1 MSRLLRIFERAFG
14 VVTWTPPGWVFRA
27 GRWLGTHRVVSA
39 VALAALVGGAGFYR
53 WYSHL
58 PAPHRVVASVD
69 DIPVTP
75 LEKKLHPAELCIE
88 FLESAAPLNEI
99 GKRVSRGISLSPAA
113 DGYWKW
119 DSDSVL
125 AFHPRQDWPA
135 DTHYHI
141 SLARK
146 AVARHVLLTRYAFD
160 VTTPA
165 FEVHSNKLEF
175 YQDPAD
181 ASMKKVVSTL
191 EFTHSVAPGEIEKYL
206 SLTMLGGSQVF
217 PPGAPKYTVDLG
229 LHNRIAYIHTAR
241 LDLPEQEDFMKFVL
255 GKGLQTTQGG
265 ADLKADLANTVR
277 IPTKFAFFKINGVEG
292 TIVRKPDGE
301 PEQFIVIN
309 TSADAV
315 PEDVA
320 AGVEVY
326 LLPHPKKKPADADDI
341 TDGDQQDQTD
351 DSDQEETPDQTP
363 PEWDTA
369 SEVDQDVLATAPRV
383 PFTVMPSG
391 TATAKVLTLKIS
403 VTSVGSLYVRVKRGT
418 KAVGGFE
425 LSDDYNAVV
434 PVPVPPVEISI
445 EGKGGLLALSGE
457 RKLSIVS
464 RGVEQ
469 IEYTISRVPADQ
481 INHLVSQTQGEFQ
494 NPEFLNDSFDET
506 NIARIIREKQSIASP
521 DRFKSSYSTFDFS
534 SHLGPATDGGSA
546 LQGLFFLQVKAWDPK
561 TKKYLRDVGERRF
574 ILVTDLGILVKENS
588 DMSHDVFVQA
598 LAARVPMAGATVEIL
613 SRNGVPAMT
622 GTTGTDGRVSFAT
635 IGKVQKEME
644 PVAIVARNRQD
655 VAFIP
660 YDRDDRQV
668 DFSRFDTGGSN
679 IVSGR
684 DLNAFVFTERGVYR
698 PGDVMHIGYSVKQ
711 ADWGGDL
718 TGLPLETEIMDARN
732 TKAQVKRITLPAGGF
747 GEFTYQTTY
756 SSPTGDYGINIYLVK
771 DGKRGDFIGSTGAVV
786 KEFLPDRMKIDAHL
800 TKEVA
805 KGWITPENVRAQV
818 TLRNLYG
825 TPATKRRITGKMELY
840 PSDFCF
846 DGYEDYTFFDR
857 LKDHKAKVTDQSDDL
872 GDETSDDDGAA
883 SFDLN
888 LERFA
893 DATYQMTFETEGF
906 EADGGRSVATS
917 VSTLV
922 SALPYVVGYESDGSL
937 DYVKANRGQTMEF
950 IALDQ
955 GLNRI
960 AVQNLKLTL
969 TQRDY
974 VSVLTKQDDGT
985 YAYESVQKDR
995 IISTD
1000 PVAIPAEGWKYVLPT
1015 GNPGTY
1021 CAELRNSDGDRVSV
1035 VWFTVV
1041 GTGDTSRP
1049 LDRNAELKITLD
1061 KPSYNGG
1068 DDIEVSIV
1076 APYTGSGLITIER
1089 DKVYAAQW
1097 FTTDKTSTVQHIR
1110 LPEGLDGTGYINV
1123 SFIRALDSPEIFM
1136 SPLSYGVVPF
1146 QANRDRRRINID
1158 LQTIKVS
1165 TPGDPLH
1172 IGYKTDRPGKIV
1184 IFAVDEGI
1192 LQVTGYTTPDPLGFF
1207 FQKQAL
1213 SVSTSQIVDLILPEF
1228 SILRAAATGGDGEAR
1243 QLNPFRRIT
1252 EKPVVFWSGIVDTD
1266 TNEREVTYNVPD
1278 YFSGNLKVMAAAIS
1292 PDSVG
1297 SAETQSIIRGPFVI
1311 TPGVPTFVAP
1321 GDQFEVGVTVAN
1333 NVTGSGS
1340 NAAIS
1345 ISAKPSDEL
1354 EIVKAPAATTP
1365 ISEGREETV
1374 TFVFRAKDKLG
1385 STSITF
1391 QASASGQE
1399 SRLQSTLSVRPPVAL
1414 MTDVRGGNF
1423 GKANVDLP
1431 ITRQFRPEYRDLQAV
1446 LSALPLGLAHG
1457 LDSYLQ
1463 NYPNGCSEQISS
1475 GALCRLLLSDETDFG
1490 LQRADVQKQMDH
1502 TFEILRYRQND
1513 QGAFGYWGPEK
1524 RAKIDFLTAYVMHF
1538 LIEAQDAGFN
1548 PPVDMVH
1555 LGLRNLQRMVLET
1568 PDNLQEERTV
1578 AYAIYLLTREEVITT
1593 NYILNLR
1600 DYLDRTKDDAWKKDI
1615 TAVYLAGA
1623 YEMLQKDDEANA
1635 LIRAYKLGAH
1645 NGRGDWYD
1653 FYTPLGM
1660 DAQYVAIVARHFPRM
1675 LDYITPKDFHQITD
1689 PIENGEF
1696 NTLSGA
1702 YAVLA
1707 LKDYSHHLQMNPPQL
1722 SISEQDGNQWIDL
1735 DAGGELL
1742 KRTQFSPDAKALRF
1756 AANPAVG
1763 GPGAYYETISTGFEA
1778 GMPKTQ
1784 IQDGME
1790 IYREYR
1796 NAKGKIVDSF
1806 EMGEPVT
1813 VVIRMRSLD
1822 GRDIT
1827 NVSIVDLLPGGFEV
1841 AGSSIE
1847 PGQGSCGCD
1856 YVDVREDRILLYTTV
1871 TPNAGEITYQI
1882 KATNRGQFTVPP
1894 IFAESMYDRGIK
1906 ARGLGGVL
1914 HVTDP
1919 E

>member
-1 MSRLLRIFERAFG
+1 MSRLLRSFERAFG
-14 VVTWTPPGWVFRA
+14 VVTWTPPGWVWRA
-27 GRWLGTHRVVSA
+27 GRWVRTHWAVSA
-39 VALAALVGGAGFYR
+39 LLLTAAVGGAGLYR

-58 PAPHRVVASVD
+58 PAPHRVAVSAD

-75 LEKKLHPAELCIE
+75 LEKDLHPALLRIE
-88 FLESAAPLNEI
+88 FRESAAPLSAI
-99 GKRVSRGISLSPAA
+99 CKRVTAGVSMSPMME
-113 DGYWKW
+113 GYWKW
-119 DSDSVL
+119 ESDRLL
-125 AFHPRQDWPA
+125 AFHPSQDWPA
-135 DTHYHI
+135 DTRYHI
-141 SLARK
+141 SLDRK
-146 AVARHVLLTRYAFD
+146 VVARHVLLSRYGFD
-160 VTTPA
+160 VRTPE
-165 FEVHSNKLEF
+165 FQVHIKKIEF
-175 YQDPAD
+175 YQDPKD
-181 ASMKKVVSTL
+181 ATMKKVVSTL
-191 EFTHSVAPGEIEKYL
+191 EFTHSVAPGEVEKYL

-217 PPGAPKYTVDLG
+217 PPGAPRFTVDLG
-229 LHNRIAYIHTAR
+229 LHDRIAYIHTAR
-241 LDLPEQEDFMKFVL
+241 LDLPEQDDFMKFVL

-265 ADLKADLANTVR
+265 AELKEDLASTVR
-277 IPTKFAFFKINGVEG
+277 IPTKFAFFKIDGVEG
-292 TIVRKPDGE
+292 TVVRKPDGD

-309 TSADAV
+309 TSADAA
-315 PEDVA
+315 PEDLA
-320 AGVEVY
+320 AGVEIY
-326 LLPHPKKKPADADDI
+326 LLPHPKKKPADADDS
-341 TDGDQQDQTD
+341 TDGDQQAQTD
-351 DSDQEETPDQTP
+351 DGDQEETPDQAA
-363 PEWDTA
+363 PEWGSP
-369 SEVDQDVLATAPRV
+369 SEVDQDVLETAPRV
-383 PFTVMPSG
+383 PFTLMPSG
-391 TATAKVLTLKIS
+391 TETAKVHTLKIG
-403 VTSVGSLYVRVKRGT
+403 VTSTGSLYVRVKRGT

-434 PVPVPPVEISI
+434 QIPIPPVEISI
-445 EGKGGLLALSGE
+445 EGKGGVLALSGE
-457 RKLSIVS
+457 RKVSIIS
-464 RGVEQ
+464 RGVEE

-494 NPEFLNDSFDET
+494 NPQFLNDSFDET
-506 NIARIIREKQSIASP
+506 NIARIVREKQSIAAP
-521 DRFKSSYSTFDFS
+521 DRFKASYSTFDFG

-546 LQGLFFLQVKAWDPK
+546 LQGLFFLEVKAWDPK
-561 TKKYLRDVGERRF
+561 TKKYLQDVGERRF
-574 ILVTDLGILVKENS
+574 ILVTDLGILVKENADES
-588 DMSHDVFVQA
+588 RDVFVQA
-598 LAARVPMAGATVEIL
+598 LASRVPMTGATVQIL

-622 GTTGTDGRVSFAT
+622 GTTGTDGRVSFTA
-635 IGKVQKEME
+635 IGKVPKEME
-644 PVAIVARNRQD
+644 PVAIVARNGQD

-660 YDRDDRQV
+660 YDRNDRQV
-668 DFSRFDTGGSN
+668 DFSRFDIGGNN
-679 IVSGR
+679 IQSGR

-718 TGLPLETEIMDARN
+718 TGLPLETEVVDARN
-732 TKAQVKRITLPAGGF
+732 AKAQVKRITLPAGGF
-747 GEFTYQTTY
+747 GEFTYQTSY

-771 DGKRGDFIGSTGAVV
+771 DGKRGDLIGSTDAVV

-800 TKEVA
+800 SKEVA
-805 KGWITPENVRAQV
+805 KGWITPDNVRAQV

-825 TPATKRRITGKMELY
+825 TPATKRRITGKIELY

-857 LKDHKAKVTDQSDDL
+857 LRDHNEKVTPQSDDL
-872 GDETSDDDGAA
+872 GEETSDDNGAA

-893 DATYQMTFETEGF
+893 DATYEMTFDTEGF

-922 SALPYVVGYESDGSL
+922 SALPYVVGYKSDGSL
-937 DYVKANRGQTMEF
+937 DYVKMNRGQTVEF
-950 IALDQ
+950 IAIDQ

-985 YAYESVQKDR
+985 YAYESVEKDQL
-995 IISTD
+995 IGTEA
-1000 PVAIPAEGWKYVLPT
+1000 VTIPAENWKYVLPT

-1021 CAELRNSDGDRVSV
+1021 CVELRNADGDRVSV

-1041 GTGDTSRP
+1041 GVGDTSRA
-1049 LDRNAELKITLD
+1049 LDRNAELKVKLD
-1061 KPSYNGG
+1061 KPSYNSG
-1068 DDIEVSIV
+1068 DQIEVSIV

-1089 DKVYAAQW
+1089 DKVYASQW
-1097 FTTDKTSTVQHIR
+1097 FSTDKTSTVQHIR
-1110 LPEGLDGTGYINV
+1110 LPEGLDGTGYVNV
-1123 SFIRALDSPEIFM
+1123 SFIRALDSREIFM

-1146 QANRDRRRINID
+1146 EANRDRRRINID
-1158 LQTIKVS
+1158 LETVKVS
-1165 TPGDPLH
+1165 KPGDPLH
-1172 IGYKTDRPGKIV
+1172 IGYKSDGPGKIV

-1192 LQVTGYTTPDPLGFF
+1192 LQVTGYTTPDPLGYF

-1252 EKPVVFWSGIVDTD
+1252 DKPVVFWSGIMDVDT
-1266 TNEREVTYNVPD
+1266 TEREVTYNVPD
-1278 YFSGNLKVMAAAIS
+1278 YFSGNLKVMAVAIS
-1292 PDSVG
+1292 PDAAG
-1297 SAETQSIIRGPFVI
+1297 SAEAESIIRGPFVI

-1333 NVTGSGS
+1333 NVAGSGS
-1340 NAAIS
+1340 NAAVS
-1345 ISAKPSDEL
+1345 ISAEPSEEL
-1354 EIVKAPAATTP
+1354 QIVQAPAATTP
-1365 ISEGREETV
+1365 ISEGQEEAV

-1385 STSITF
+1385 SAGITF
-1391 QASASGQE
+1391 RASAGGQK
-1399 SRLQSTLSVRPPVAL
+1399 SRLQATLSVRPPVAL

-1423 GKANVDLP
+1423 GSGSVALAV
-1431 ITRQFRPEYRDLQAV
+1431 TRQFRPEYRDLQAV

-1457 LDSYLQ
+1457 LDSYLR
-1463 NYPNGCSEQISS
+1463 NYPNGCSEQVSS
-1475 GALCRLLLSDETDFG
+1475 GAFCRLLLADEADFG
-1490 LQRADVQKQMDH
+1490 LTRPEVQAQMDY
-1502 TFEILRYRQND
+1502 TFEILRHRQND
-1513 QGAFGYWGPEK
+1513 QGAFGYWGPEE
-1524 RAKIDFLTAYVMHF
+1524 RPKIDFLTTYVMHF

-1548 PPVDMVH
+1548 PPVDMFQ
-1555 LGLRNLQRMVLET
+1555 LGLRNLQRIVSET
-1568 PDNLQEERTV
+1568 PNNLQEERTV

-1600 DYLDRTKDDAWKKDI
+1600 DYLDRSKEEAWKTDI

-1623 YEMLQKDDEANA
+1623 YSMLQKDDEAGE
-1635 LIRAYKLGAH
+1635 LIRAYRLGTH
-1645 NGRGDWYD
+1645 NGGDNWYD

-1660 DAQYVAIVARHFPRM
+1660 DAQYVAVLARHFPQM
-1675 LDYITPKDFHQITD
+1675 LDSITPKDFHQITD

-1696 NTLSGA
+1696 NTLSAA

-1707 LKDYSHHLQMNPPQL
+1707 LKGYSHHLQMNPPQL
-1722 SISEQDGNQWIDL
+1722 SISELAGNQWRAL

-1742 KRTQFSPDAKALRF
+1742 KRAQFSADAKALRF

-1778 GMPKTQ
+1778 GMPEAE
-1784 IQDGME
+1784 IHDGME

-1796 NAKGKIVDSF
+1796 TAKGQIAGSF
-1806 EMGEPVT
+1806 KMGEPVT
-1813 VVIRMRSLD
+1813 VLLRMRSLI

-1841 AGSSIE
+1841 ARSSIE

-1856 YVDVREDRILLYTTV
+1856 YVDVREDRVLLYTTV
-1871 TPNAGEITYQI
+1871 TPDVRTIAYQI
-1882 KATNRGQFTVPP
+1882 KATNRGEFTVPP
-1894 IFAESMYDRGIK
+1894 IFAESMYDRKIK
-1906 ARGLGGVL
+1906 ARGLGGFL